1 MDFNAVKRRIVHTVQ
16 RFVVNPVGR
25 QLPVTM
31 LETTGRKSGQPRRTA
46 VGGRVVG
53 DQFWM
58 VSEHGEH
65 SHYVLNVKADPAVR
79 LRIDGRWRTGTAHLL
94 PDDDAVSPVER
105 TAHHEQRRGQA
116 HGHRSAHHQ
125 DRPRLTMAY
134 DEVLANRVRELT
146 SGERGVDEKRMF
158 GGLAFLVNG
167 HLAVAASGK
176 GGLMVRVPPGETDTL
191 LAREHVEPM
200 VMAGRETRGWL
211 RVSDDGVK
219 SKRQLKSWVDR
230 GVAYAKSLP
239 PK

>member
-16 RFVVNPVGR
+16 RFVVNPIGR

-94 PDDDAVSPVER
+94 PDDDAVARLSELP
-105 TAHHEQRRGQA
+105 TMN
-116 HGHRSAHHQ
+116 SAVVKLMGT
-125 DRPRLTMAY
+125 DLLTIRI
-134 DEVLANRVRELT
+134 DL
-146 SGERGVDEKRMF
+146 D
-158 GGLAFLVNG
+158 
-167 HLAVAASGK
+167 
-176 GGLMVRVPPGETDTL
+176 
-191 LAREHVEPM
+191 
-200 VMAGRETRGWL
+200 
-211 RVSDDGVK
+211 
-219 SKRQLKSWVDR
+219 
-230 GVAYAKSLP
+230 
-239 PK
+239 